1 MFYLKNNFTGEIS
14 KPKTLVDI
22 KRIGNKII
30 FNFEAHDSCLYSY
43 SNENNSD
50 LWRACVCEVFLDLGD
65 DFYYEFEVAPNGA
78 TFIAKIKN
86 RVITFFEQNFFT
98 STSRIDGKTYYVS
111 MTIDLD
117 KIGYQI
123 KEIKY
128 NCFRVE
134 TKPNKKEQN
143 LSALNPT
150 LCGTFHVKDKFLTL

>member
-1 MFYLKNNFTGEIS
+1 MAYLKNNFNGNVAN
-14 KPKTLVDI
+14 PKTIVKIVKKD
-22 KRIGNKII
+22 NKIV
-30 FNFEAHDSCLYSY
+30 FNFEAYNSSLFSY

-78 TFIAKIKN
+78 NFVAKIKD
-86 RVITFFEQNFFT
+86 RKITFFEQDFF
-98 STSRIDGKTYYVS
+98 SSEARIEDDNYFVT

-117 KIGYQI
+117 KIGYNP
-123 KEIKY
+123 KYFKY

-134 TKPNKKEQN
+134 VDPNKKEQN

-150 LCGTFHVKDKFLTL
+150 LCGTFHVRDKFLTL